1 MAAYKTLKGQSIR
14 QVAQDPTNPI
24 EGEIWYNTTI
34 GVLKGFP
41 ALLAWS
47 SGGSLS
53 TGHQDTMAAGTQTAG
68 LCFGGTPPTG
78 GIVATE
84 EYNGSG
90 WAAGGDMNT
99 ARRGAAKFSA
109 ATQTAALVFG
119 GSGPPNPTLTNAT
132 EEYNGSS
139 WTSGNNLPVAK
150 YIMGGAGIQTA
161 ALSFGGYNGTV
172 KLATTEEYDGTN
184 WTSGGAM
191 STARY
196 SLGSAGLQTA
206 ALGFGGNA
214 NPPTTISETEE
225 YNGSSWTSGGD
236 LNSGRRYIAGAGLQN
251 AALGFGGG

>member
-109 ATQTAALVFG
+109 ATQTAAL
-119 GSGPPNPTLTNAT
+119 
-132 EEYNGSS
+132 
-139 WTSGNNLPVAK
+139 
-150 YIMGGAGIQTA
+150 
-161 ALSFGGYNGTV
+161 
-172 KLATTEEYDGTN
+172 
-184 WTSGGAM
+184 
-191 STARY
+191 
-196 SLGSAGLQTA
+196 
-206 ALGFGGNA
+206 GFGGNA

-251 AALGFGGG
+251 AALGFGGGPAAIVLTEMYDGSSWTNTVDMGTP